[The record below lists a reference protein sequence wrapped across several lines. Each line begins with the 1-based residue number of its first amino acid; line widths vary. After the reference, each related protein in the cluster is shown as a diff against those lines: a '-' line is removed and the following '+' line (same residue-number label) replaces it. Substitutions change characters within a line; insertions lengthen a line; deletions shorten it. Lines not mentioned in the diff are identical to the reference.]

1 MRFDVVI
8 VGAGIGGAVLA
19 LDLGGRGWRVALLER
34 ESAPVAIARPEVLWG
49 ATPRALERYGI
60 GDALRDTA
68 SVQLETIEI
77 GGERPWL
84 RIARD
89 DFARAGVEAFST
101 NPAMTRAIVANAAV
115 ATGNVEIQR
124 GVAVETLL
132 HDAGRVA
139 GVRARRGDEVLEIE
153 ASMVVGDDGG
163 GSVVRRNL
171 GIPVELVP
179 FPIEFVT
186 ATIRRWPLPPH
197 RARVWIQPNGPVDG
211 IPAAGLIPWPANEGV
226 LLMPLAADGAER
238 VFEQPAEGFWSALG
252 RVMPVAEALREQLEF
267 PRDFKRVARPFGHV
281 ASYVADGAA
290 LIGDAA
296 HPMTPAGGQGANA
309 SIWDALALAD
319 VLDAA
324 LRAKDVSRE
333 RLLPYERLRRPVN
346 DRSVSISRLARRAF
360 RVGGYLPLGLVAP
373 AVAKTIDVLG
383 WPKRRIIGSFANAF
397 VHS

>member
-34 ESAPVAIARPEVLWG
+34 ESAPVFIARPEVLWG

-68 SVQLETIEI
+68 SVRLEAIEI
-77 GGERPWL
+77 GGEKPWL
-84 RIARD
+84 RITRD
-89 DFARAGVEAFST
+89 DFARAGVDAFST
-101 NPAMTRAIVANAAV
+101 NPSMTRAIVANAAI
-115 ATGNVEIQR
+115 AAGNVEIQR
-124 GVAVETLL
+124 GVAVQSLL
-132 HDAGRVA
+132 DDAGRVA
-139 GVRARRGDEVLEIE
+139 GVRARRGEEMLEIE
-153 ASMVVGDDGG
+153 GSVVVGDDGG

-171 GIPVELVP
+171 GIPIELVP

-186 ATIRRWPLPPH
+186 ARIPRWPLQPH
-197 RARVWIQPNGPVDG
+197 RARVWIQPNESV
-211 IPAAGLIPWPANEGV
+211 PAVGLSPWPANEGV
-226 LLMPLAADGAER
+226 LLVPLAADRAER
-238 VFEQPAEGFWSALG
+238 VFQQPAEELWRALG
-252 RVMPVAEALREQLEF
+252 RITPMAEALREQLEF
-267 PRDFKRVARPFGHV
+267 PRDFKRVARPFGHA
-281 ASYVADGAA
+281 ASYVAGGAA

-346 DRSVSISRLARRAF
+346 DGSVSISRLARRAF
-360 RVGGYLPLGLVAP
+360 RVGGYLPLALVAP

-383 WPKRRIIGSFANAF
+383 WPKRRIISSFANAF
-397 VHS
+397 VHSRE